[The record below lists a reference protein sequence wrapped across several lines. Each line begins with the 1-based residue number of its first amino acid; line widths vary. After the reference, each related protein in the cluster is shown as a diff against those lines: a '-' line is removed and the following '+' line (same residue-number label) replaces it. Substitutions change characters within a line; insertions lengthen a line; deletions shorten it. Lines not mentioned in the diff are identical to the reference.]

1 MPKDPVLE
9 LLERRDEEWRERIR
23 RKYRFRPWRARR
35 IIWEHD
41 DLLRRLDE
49 WRVARRE
56 RRRLIEAGE
65 LSGERGA
72 E

>member
-1 MPKDPVLE
+1 MTRDPVLE
-9 LLERRDEEWRERIR
+9 LLDRRDEEWRERIR

-35 IIWEHD
+35 IIREHD

-49 WRVARRE
+49 WREARRE

-65 LSGERGA
+65 LSRE
-72 E
+72 